1 MDNQT
6 SPNVR
11 KFVDSVFEEFGLR
24 LDSSSFV
31 VSDNE
36 NKMKCSFGDV
46 SRIGCSVH
54 YMNKPMGKAFSGAKN
69 DGLKQAQ
76 ELFSQVKDIVE
87 HVRRCHKQKKLRKKL
102 QIYSKTRLND
112 AFYMFNVFND
122 MFDEIPHTLS
132 ANYLLTYSRINQNL
146 LRNICNFISIF
157 DDVIEQ
163 LSVDTRPT
171 LHLVVPLRQHLID
184 HCSVFDGEDGEDD
197 LIHIKNFISTYQL

>member
-1 MDNQT
+1 
-6 SPNVR
+6 
-11 KFVDSVFEEFGLR
+11 
-24 LDSSSFV
+24 
-31 VSDNE
+31 
-36 NKMKCSFGDV
+36 
-46 SRIGCSVH
+46 
-54 YMNKPMGKAFSGAKN
+54 
-69 DGLKQAQ
+69 
-76 ELFSQVKDIVE
+76 
-87 HVRRCHKQKKLRKKL
+87 
-102 QIYSKTRLND
+102 
-112 AFYMFNVFND
+112 MFNVFND

-184 HCSVFDGEDGEDD
+184 HCSVFDGEDD